1 MDYKELYY
9 DLFNTITDTI
19 ENLKEA
25 QLKAEEKYL
34 EMTDC
39 EDREKKARIIKFKK

>member
-1 MDYKELYY
+1 MDYKELYH
-9 DLFNTITDTI
+9 DLFNTLTDTI

-34 EMTDC
+34 KMTDDTNTQKC
-39 EDREKKARIIKFKK
+39 KIIKIRQ